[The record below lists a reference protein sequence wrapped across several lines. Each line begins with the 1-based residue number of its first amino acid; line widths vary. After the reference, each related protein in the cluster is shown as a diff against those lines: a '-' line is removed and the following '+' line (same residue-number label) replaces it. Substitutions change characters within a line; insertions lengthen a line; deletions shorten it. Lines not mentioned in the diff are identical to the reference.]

1 MGDKHS
7 LIHDN
12 MEPALRVLAM
22 PRDTNP
28 MGDIFGGWI
37 MAQVDMAGAVVAS
50 KRAAGRVVTV
60 AVTNFLFKQP
70 VFVGDL
76 ISCYGKIVKIGR
88 TSITVQVE
96 VCAQRKRIETE
107 CVKVT
112 EATVIYVAVDKNNK
126 PREVPKE
133 AKR

>member
-126 PREVPKE
+126 PREVPK
-133 AKR
+133 